1 MNNYIKGSTNAMK
14 QKYLIIKNNK
24 AFLAI

>member
-1 MNNYIKGSTNAMK
+1 MNNCIKGNHNDMK

-24 AFLAI
+24 AYLAI